1 MVDGQPMPKT
11 AEMPE
16 AFDHSEAVPAL
27 RVQDAGLKG
36 LRGWAFRHVTF
47 DAHAGRVTTV
57 TGPAGTGRSTLLLAC
72 AGRMKLTE
80 GSVDVPTRTHHKR
93 HVRAKVNVAR
103 IGGIIGLDTELSVA
117 GNINDAADW
126 AGMIREEARVLLSQW
141 RRLFDLDLP
150 AQLPAGELPALE
162 FAALHLLCAALGDPR
177 VIVLDDLDNDLTRS
191 QINTLWQIASRVARG
206 EVSDPMALVVSTVAA
221 QPPPEIGPTIE
232 LARFDNCEKGGQQ

>member
-57 TGPAGTGRSTLLLAC
+57 PGPAGTGRSTLLLAC

-141 RRLFDLDLP
+141 RRLFDPDLP
-150 AQLPAGELPALE
+150 AHLPAGELPPPRFPARP
-162 FAALHLLCAALGDPR
+162 CCVPDGGDP
-177 VIVLDDLDNDLTRS
+177 
-191 QINTLWQIASRVARG
+191 AG
-206 EVSDPMALVVSTVAA
+206 
-221 QPPPEIGPTIE
+221 IG
-232 LARFDNCEKGGQQ
+232 LG

>member
-72 AGRMKLTE
+72 AGRLNLTQARL
-80 GSVDVPTRTHHKR
+80 DVPTRAHRKR
-93 HVRAKVNVAR
+93 HERAKV
-103 IGGIIGLDTELSVA
+103 T
-117 GNINDAADW
+117 
-126 AGMIREEARVLLSQW
+126 
-141 RRLFDLDLP
+141 
-150 AQLPAGELPALE
+150 
-162 FAALHLLCAALGDPR
+162 
-177 VIVLDDLDNDLTRS
+177 
-191 QINTLWQIASRVARG
+191 ASWLRAK
-206 EVSDPMALVVSTVAA
+206 
-221 QPPPEIGPTIE
+221 
-232 LARFDNCEKGGQQ
+232 CC